1 MSEKYTN
8 PPNRFI
14 ETHTHTLTNLLAFL
28 LSFGGWFLW
37 NIILSFTYKSPTTIY
52 FVRSTFLLSFGRSL
66 HWWLVLLLILL
77 AIAVF
82 EISTLVLRKI
92 VLPQDEDAF
101 QQLEKDPDVK
111 RRFEEAS
118 AGELQ
123 AGWNRAKDE
132 EERVRET
139 VEKVVARDRERRELE
154 VAEMV
159 RRRGNEEERGGSVAA
174 GGDVDRVLSRGFGDV
189 RVC

>member
-1 MSEKYTN
+1 
-8 PPNRFI
+8 
-14 ETHTHTLTNLLAFL
+14 
-28 LSFGGWFLW
+28 
-37 NIILSFTYKSPTTIY
+37 
-52 FVRSTFLLSFGRSL
+52 VRSTFLLSFGRSL

-77 AIAVF
+77 AILVF

-101 QQLEKDPDVK
+101 QQLEKDPEVK

-123 AGWNRAKDE
+123 AGWDRKSNRERDE

-159 RRRGNEEERGGSVAA
+159 RRRGDGEERGGSVSAT